1 MFTMVA
7 MFEDKMNDRYECMN
21 SGQDRRV
28 ISAWAFHRFQCIF
41 LWQSK
46 NNQTFFQNSRLTRS
60 LTISCSMCAIQTHKA
75 ARLSRYYLTLSTS
88 SVAGAHALAALW
100 AAQLITHHLL
110 LLYLRRCLFLSW
122 NLKLPALRN
131 ISSAISL
138 SILTTF
144 CAPAGQP
151 EPAALTPPSH
161 RNDQR
166 QQQPSQFRT
175 VTWQRRRRLV

>member
-1 MFTMVA
+1 MGGSAYYTPP
-7 MFEDKMNDRYECMN
+7 
-21 SGQDRRV
+21 SPV
-28 ISAWAFHRFQCIF
+28 ISSAVPFSQLEPEA
-41 LWQSK
+41 
-46 NNQTFFQNSRLTRS
+46 
-60 LTISCSMCAIQTHKA
+60 
-75 ARLSRYYLTLSTS
+75 S
-88 SVAGAHALAALW
+88 S
-100 AAQLITHHLL
+100 IEK
-110 LLYLRRCLFLSW
+110 Y
-122 NLKLPALRN
+122 